1 MTQNVG
7 NGNRCM
13 ELHRQIYNIHNN
25 IVGFYENT
33 EQSLDQQD
41 GKPIGIPIEHEFLY
55 ALRSYLDATRH
66 TLKIVND
73 GKEEELLLQ
82 THRQLLILHHD
93 MIDFVKG
100 RFSAAFVAMLNKYP
114 NEAIGRHLNIIQFH
128 KDSAAIEKIIADS
141 RKNRDD
147 QHQLYA
153 IMAEAGDTAKKM
165 VDNFALLKKTE
176 SIIATDAQ
184 KSRRL
189 QVFSLVVAIIGVLG
203 ALITFIL
210 N

>member
-13 ELHRQIYNIHNN
+13 ELHRQIYEIHNN
-25 IVGFYENT
+25 IVGFYEKT

-55 ALRSYLDATRH
+55 ALQYYLGANQR
-66 TLKIVND
+66 TLKIVSD
-73 GKEEELLLQ
+73 GKEEKLLLQ
-82 THRQLLILHHD
+82 THRQLLILQLS
-93 MIDFVKG
+93 MIRFVEE
-100 RFSAAFVAMLNKYP
+100 RFSAAFYAMLSKYP
-114 NEAIGRHLNIIQFH
+114 HEAIDRHLNIKQFH
-128 KDSAAIEKIIADS
+128 EDSFAIKEILGRNKH
-141 RKNRDD
+141 D

-153 IMAEAGDTAKKM
+153 IMAEAGDTAEKM
-165 VDNFALLKKTE
+165 VKNFAMLKKTE
-176 SIIATDAQ
+176 GQIAIDAT

-189 QVFSLVVAIIGVLG
+189 QVFSLVGTITVTLAGV
-203 ALITFIL
+203 LITFIL